1 MILWKDTYSVSFVC
15 LLVSSSLLALSI
27 FIQPPPP
34 PLLPSR
40 YMSAEPFPASQAVH
54 AKKTALPCAWAG
66 QPQALLNH
74 SFRQCL
80 SWLTMRFFMLKIMVY
95 FAPRDKP

>member
-54 AKKTALPCAWAG
+54 AKKNSVTLSLGRSASSTPKSQLPPMFVVANNEIFYAEDNGVFCTT
-66 QPQALLNH
+66 
-74 SFRQCL
+74 R
-80 SWLTMRFFMLKIMVY
+80 
-95 FAPRDKP
+95 